1 MLCLCHI
8 VNPQLKEA
16 AGMLMDLD
24 FLIINKP
31 NENQKTIL
39 CYYYSPFIPS
49 VTSNVLS
56 SIDFPIES
64 WLSAHTETVFV
75 TFLSLSS
82 IQLPKPE
89 L

>member
-39 CYYYSPFIPS
+39 CNYYSPFIPS
-49 VTSNVLS
+49 ITSNVLS
-56 SIDFPIES
+56 SIDFPIE
-64 WLSAHTETVFV
+64 ETVFV